1 MSMIYVFGDC
11 ELDTYLYEFRKA
23 GAPLKLEP
31 KVFDVLAY
39 LIACRERVVT
49 KDELL
54 TQLWPGQYI
63 SEATLNHAV
72 MAARKATGDTGR
84 LQRIIRTLRGRG
96 YRFVASLEER
106 ESPAAGASASAVH
119 TSALQSPVAAA
130 RPESPATGAT
140 SEPATSADG
149 PQGLPGERKPVTV
162 LSCALA
168 NAADLM
174 DTVGPDAVHHIVQ
187 QFFAAAEE
195 QVRRYGGT
203 ITRFMDDGLLA
214 LFGAPIAYE
223 DHARR
228 AVLAAM
234 GLQQHLSAVY
244 SEAEP
249 DLSAELEVRIG
260 LHTGLVLIGSIG
272 VDLRMTSTAIAGTTD
287 LAVRCQEHAPV
298 GSILVSESTRRLI
311 RNVVRLEP
319 GDAIAGVRPG
329 EQVTV
334 YRVVA
339 RRRSSLE
346 LGHEADP
353 NQSPFV
359 GRDRELAAL
368 HALMG
373 QVEEGAGQVA
383 GLVAEPGMG
392 KSRLL
397 REFCRSL
404 DKDRALYLEGHCL
417 SYGSTT
423 PYLPI
428 IDVLRQAWGI
438 VEGDSHDAVVA
449 HVQDALQQAGL
460 ASEENIAYLLHLL
473 GVQDAR
479 RTLSHLTP
487 DAIKSRTF
495 ALLRQ
500 LCFAAS
506 RAQALIIA
514 VEDLHWIDPTSE
526 EFLNSLVQELVG
538 ASILLLTTYRPGYQP
553 SWMGKSYT
561 TQIALARLTSQDSLR
576 VVQSMQKKDAAT
588 DLPAEEIIRK
598 AAGNPFFLEELT
610 QALSEPGAVFSPL
623 TVPDTIQ
630 AVLAARIDRLAV
642 RDKQLLQTAAV
653 IGKDVPRDVLH
664 AIAGLPESDLDAV
677 LMSLQT
683 AEFLHEKRD
692 VLEPVFTFKH
702 VLTQEVAYQSL
713 LASTR
718 RQLHQRI
725 AQVLEAQP
733 PETLSNQLEL
743 LAHHYTEAGL
753 HAQAVDAWRRAGQR
767 AIGGSAYREAVSHFT
782 WGLAALET
790 LPQSA
795 ERLQTELTFQ
805 LTLGTVLMA
814 TQGYAAPEAE
824 QAYRRAQILCDE
836 VKNVPQRIAT
846 LVGLWGVANTRAEHE
861 IARELA
867 TQCLALTESL
877 PASAPLLR
885 SHLALGMSLFYLGE
899 LALAQHHLEQSVA
912 LYDHEQRRQHV
923 DILQNPRVSGL
934 ANMAFTLWLQGYPEA
949 ALARTDDALAMAREL
964 EHPFS
969 LAFALVYATA
979 LHQHRRDPKR
989 VAELAEELSTLAVGQ
1004 GFAFFAGPA
1013 RIYRGWARA
1022 EAGET
1027 DASVA
1032 EIRQGLEAF
1041 QATQAKLHLPHMQ
1054 MLLVEGYRR
1063 AKQIDAGLAVL
1074 QDCRR
1079 HTEQTHERWS
1089 EAELD
1094 RLEGDL
1100 LLRQTAPDE
1109 GEAEARFHRAIAIAQ
1124 HQGAKMLEL
1133 RAAVS
1138 LCRLWHRQGKK
1149 DEGRQ
1154 LLSPLYKWFTEG
1166 HDTVDLRAA
1175 KALLDT

>member
-1 MSMIYVFGDC
+1 MIYVFGDC
-11 ELDTYLYEFRKA
+11 ELDTHLYEFRKA
-23 GAPLKLEP
+23 REPLKLEP
-31 KVFDVLAY
+31 KVFDVLVY

-84 LQRIIRTLRGRG
+84 LQRVIRTLRRRG

-106 ESPAAGASASAVH
+106 ESPSAGASASPVPA
-119 TSALQSPVAAA
+119 SALQGKIAVAE
-130 RPESPATGAT
+130 PESFATGAA
-140 SEPATSADG
+140 SKPATSANV
-149 PQGLPGERKPVTV
+149 PQGLSGERKPVTV

-174 DTVGPDAVHHIVQ
+174 DNVGPDAVHDLVQ
-187 QFFAAAEE
+187 HFFAAAEA

-234 GLQQHLSAVY
+234 GLQQHLTAVY

-249 DLSAELEVRIG
+249 DLSTELEVRIG

-298 GSILVSESTRRLI
+298 GSILVSESTSRLI
-311 RNVVRLEP
+311 RNVVRLEL
-319 GDAIAGVRPG
+319 GDTIAGARPD
-329 EQVTV
+329 EQMTV

-346 LGHEADP
+346 LGHAADP
-353 NQSPFV
+353 TQSPFV

-368 HALMG
+368 HALLG
-373 QVEEGAGQVA
+373 QVEEGAGQVI

-417 SYGSTT
+417 SYGGTT

-514 VEDLHWIDPTSE
+514 IEDLHWIDPTSE

-538 ASILLLTTYRPGYQP
+538 ASLLLLTTYRPGYQP

-576 VVQSMQKKDAAT
+576 VVQSIKKKEAVT

-610 QALSEPGAVFSPL
+610 QALSEPGAGFSTL

-630 AVLAARIDRLAV
+630 AVLAARIDRLSV
-642 RDKQLLQTAAV
+642 RDKHLLQTAAV
-653 IGKDVPRDVLH
+653 IGKDVPHDVLH
-664 AIAGLPESDLDAV
+664 AIAGLPESDLDDV

-692 VLEPVFTFKH
+692 ALEPVFTFKH

-725 AQVLEAQP
+725 TQVLEAQP

-753 HAQAVDAWRRAGQR
+753 HAPAVDAWRRAGHR
-767 AIGGSAYREAVSHFT
+767 AMGRSAYREAVSHYT
-782 WGLAALET
+782 RGLTVIEAL
-790 LPQSA
+790 PSGSA
-795 ERLQTELTFQ
+795 RDQTELTFQ
-805 LTLGTVLMA
+805 MALGTVFMA
-814 TQGYAAPEAE
+814 TQGYGAPEVE
-824 QAYRRAQILCDE
+824 RVYHRAQVLCEQVEDT
-836 VKNVPQRIAT
+836 PLRIAT
-846 LVGLWGVANTRAEHE
+846 LTGLWGLANTRAEHE
-861 IARELA
+861 TARTLA
-867 TQCLALTESL
+867 AQCLARAEPLG
-877 PASAPLLR
+877 ASAPLLR

-899 LALAQHHLEQSVA
+899 LAPAQQHLEQSLA
-912 LYDHEQRRQHV
+912 LYDHSQRRRHS
-923 DILQNPRVSGL
+923 DIQNPRVNAL
-934 ANMAFTLWLQGYPEA
+934 ANLAFTLWLQGYPET
-949 ALARTDDALAMAREL
+949 ALTKAEDALAMAREL
-964 EHPFS
+964 QHPFS
-969 LAFALVYATA
+969 LAFALAYATA
-979 LHQHRRDPKR
+979 LHQYRRDPGR
-989 VAELAEELSTLAVGQ
+989 VAALAEESIALAEDQ

-1013 RIYRGWARA
+1013 HIYRGWASA
-1022 EAGET
+1022 EAGGIDTGLSEMQ
-1027 DASVA
+1027 
-1032 EIRQGLEAF
+1032 QGLEAF
-1041 QATQAKLHLPHMQ
+1041 QATHAKLHLPHLQ

-1074 QDCRR
+1074 QDCRT

-1089 EAELD
+1089 ESELD

-1100 LLRQTAPDE
+1100 WLRQSAPDE
-1109 GEAEARFHRAIAIAQ
+1109 GGAEARFHRAIAIAQ

-1149 DEGRQ
+1149 DEAHQ
-1154 LLSPLYKWFTEG
+1154 LLRPLDEWFTEG
-1166 HDTVDLRAA
+1166 YDTVDLRAA
-1175 KALLDT
+1175 KALLAT